1 MEEKER
7 IASEIALAITKEFIS
22 NSTKGV
28 QGYPTDFVNLSA
40 AATEVYLKAKNAILG
55 KFNVTK
61 NVEEMNK
68 AYL

>member
-40 AATEVYLKAKNAILG
+40 AATEVYLNAINL
-55 KFNVTK
+55 
-61 NVEEMNK
+61 
-68 AYL
+68 